1 LYRKWRKAVKF
12 LDPFIKAQTTD
23 GLVLTSEGIGLS
35 STGNA
40 RILKKAM
47 IVRVFCQERI
57 NGATAAAAAESCTRL
72 YPKEDRISCNTTVYI
87 YLQQFFV
94 NWGFYETSAGKYVR
108 ESIWDNASLV

>member
-1 LYRKWRKAVKF
+1 MAEGRQISY
-12 LDPFIKAQTTD
+12 PFIKAQTTD

-40 RILKKAM
+40 RTLKKAM

-57 NGATAAAAAESCTRL
+57 NRATAAAAAAESCTRL
-72 YPKEDRISCNTTVYI
+72 YPKGDRMSCYQTVHR
-87 YLQQFFV
+87 YLKQFFV